1 MQACLLTVPKHLV
14 RLKSESPDDYLR
26 RWGYQR
32 VEVVDKASKR
42 VVEAWEDMDVFLQ
55 RVAAHVNFYAA
66 FTQSDQQRVHGIE
79 HAWSFLSRQAR
90 F

>member
-1 MQACLLTVPKHLV
+1 MQTCLLTIPKHLV
-14 RLKSESPDDYLR
+14 RLKGESQDDFLR

-79 HAWSFLSRQAR
+79 HAWSFLSRQV
-90 F
+90 